1 TYSELRSAVKQ
12 QTPRSLVNPGKI
24 YFKDG
29 FIFINEE
36 LKGIHVIDNRD
47 PHNPVNSAFIEIPG
61 NIDMAIKNDVLY
73 ADSYI
78 DLVAIDISDVNNP
91 KEVERI
97 TEVFPYTV
105 PEVKDAS
112 LLMAEL
118 DEKKGVVVD
127 WEIDYARLQV
137 ERKSY
142 PIYRSGWYGEKM
154 YMDAAYSNFASAASS
169 SQRISGYTSSTQ
181 GNSFGIGGSMARF
194 GLNGNY
200 LYTVDAE
207 EFHIF
212 NVEKSEKPVLV
223 SEKEAGLDIET
234 MFIHDGHMFLGT
246 MTGMLVFSL
255 ADPENPVQ
263 INSYSHVRS
272 C

>member
-1 TYSELRSAVKQ
+1 MKTKSTRWFGVFLMVLSISGCKDVIYENDLRNVPVYMTYSELRSAVKQ
-12 QTPRSLVNPGKI
+12 QTPRSLVKPGKI

-142 PIYRSGWYGEKM
+142 PIYRSGWY
-154 YMDAAYSNFASAASS
+154 
-169 SQRISGYTSSTQ
+169 
-181 GNSFGIGGSMARF
+181 
-194 GLNGNY
+194 
-200 LYTVDAE
+200 
-207 EFHIF
+207 
-212 NVEKSEKPVLV
+212 
-223 SEKEAGLDIET
+223 
-234 MFIHDGHMFLGT
+234 
-246 MTGMLVFSL
+246 
-255 ADPENPVQ
+255 
-263 INSYSHVRS
+263 
-272 C
+272 